1 MASRAIFVA
10 GASAV
15 LVLGGF
21 HSAHAGDISANYV
34 FGYGVHPVDFHA
46 NLPFSNGQAEIL
58 ATEFQGTRTGGTDT
72 LVPNT
77 FQAYCVEINEPGNT
91 SMTHNDVFPLLGSTT
106 NGGGISGPVFFDA
119 VRTRNLQL
127 LWGGFHA
134 LVSDN
139 LTMRAFQ
146 LATWEITFDDD
157 LTLVQGGGS
166 KFWVDPGQNQPGITN
181 VAEGWLQSIAA
192 NPNGPQTSLLLL
204 TSPGVQ
210 DLVTPVPEPT
220 ALASLGLGVIA
231 LLRRRRK
238 Q

>member
-1 MASRAIFVA
+1 
-10 GASAV
+10 V
-15 LVLGGF
+15 LMGLGGV

-46 NLPFSNGQAEIL
+46 NLPFSSGQAQIL

-72 LVPNT
+72 LVPNSFT
-77 FQAYCVEINEPGNT
+77 AYCVEINEPANN
-91 SMTHNDVFPLLGSTT
+91 SITHNDVFPLLGSTT

-119 VRTRNLQL
+119 VRTRNMQL
-127 LWGGFHA
+127 LWGGFQS
-134 LVSDN
+134 LVNDN

-146 LATWEITFDDD
+146 LAAWEITFDDD

-166 KFWVDPGQNQPGITN
+166 RFWVDPGQNQAGITN

-204 TSPGVQ
+204 TSAGVQ
-210 DLVTPVPEPT
+210 DMVTPVPEPAT
-220 ALASLGLGVIA
+220 LAALGLGGLA